1 MEIEILFHNN
11 AVHWCWWCWS
21 PCMQLYA
28 SKQKQTR
35 KISQYFGYSCF
46 PADRTTNGLG
56 SGGDRK
62 MHAYYSSFSSFP
74 QFSTSFFT
82 LPFCLPS
89 NLILYPFL
97 LHVVSP
103 YSAYSVNAFHR
114 QTHQVKYF
122 SYFLTIFQRFHIFIS
137 FTCFPPTDWIV

>member
-1 MEIEILFHNN
+1 MLVVLKPMHAAICIQTEADKKNFTIFRLFLLPSRSNHE
-11 AVHWCWWCWS
+11 W
-21 PCMQLYA
+21 
-28 SKQKQTR
+28 
-35 KISQYFGYSCF
+35 
-46 PADRTTNGLG
+46 LG
-56 SGGDRK
+56 FRWRK
-62 MHAYYSSFSSFP
+62 MHIYYSSFSSFP